1 MNIDNLIETHQKA
14 LEIVKERREGWDNHW
29 KEITYRAMEHSKKG
43 FFAQMFTGSGVS
55 MADAMTTKWKVHDLD
70 REIADRE
77 REIDRLKAIKSCMSN
92 VA

>member
-29 KEITYRAMEHSKKG
+29 KEITNRMVEHNKKG
-43 FFAQMFTGSGVS
+43 FFGQMFSHSGVS
-55 MADAMTTKWKVHDLD
+55 MADMMTTKWKVRDLD
-70 REIADRE
+70 MDIADRE